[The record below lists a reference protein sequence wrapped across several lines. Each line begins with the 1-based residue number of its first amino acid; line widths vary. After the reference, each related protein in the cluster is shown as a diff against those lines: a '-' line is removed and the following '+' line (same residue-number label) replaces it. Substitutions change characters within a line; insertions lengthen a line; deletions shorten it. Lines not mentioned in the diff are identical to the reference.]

1 MSHHLH
7 TVPTVPAPRTSPEEH
22 SLFELEQS
30 EQELNLLVASEYI
43 LHAENIA
50 HDPKTC
56 LVCFGAR
63 MVEAG

>member
-1 MSHHLH
+1 MSQTLDAI
-7 TVPTVPAPRTSPEEH
+7 PAPRISPEEH
-22 SLFELEQS
+22 SLLVLEQS
-30 EQELNLLVASEYI
+30 EQELNLLVASEY
-43 LHAENIA
+43 LMHEQNIA

>member
-1 MSHHLH
+1 MSHTLY
-7 TVPTVPAPRTSPEEH
+7 TVPAPRVSHEEH
-22 SLFELEQS
+22 SLKLVQES
-30 EQELNLLVASEYI
+30 EEELNLLVASEY
-43 LHAENIA
+43 LMHEANVA